1 MDKVSESTQAIPLD
15 RQIQSISELVD
26 QIHERL
32 DSPNPT
38 NPGKALEEL
47 TRLAGALARIHRV
60 ASKHEEEREDLL
72 ALAGIGQVINSSLEL
87 DEVLRIVM
95 DTIVRLTGAER
106 GFLMLRDDR
115 GDLTIRTA
123 RNLEQ
128 KTLEDAEFSFSRTVV
143 NRVIAECKPL
153 LTTNAQR
160 DPRFDKQESVITLN
174 LRSILCVPLKV
185 KDELTGVIYAD
196 NRIRTGLFTDTE
208 LNLLTAFANQAAV
221 AIENARLFESVRD
234 SLANV
239 SELKTMMDDIFSSIA
254 SGVITVSSDNTIT
267 LCNRAAELILGRN
280 RNDLVGEKITQV
292 MPLIAADLSRFL
304 DFVRQTNR
312 QIVGLELHPTLDQR
326 GKLTVSFSLSP
337 LKEAAN
343 NTRGVAI
350 VLEDLTESKRLEAQR
365 GLFERMVSPAVIEQ
379 INPNELRLG
388 GERTQITT
396 LFADIRGFTDFSE
409 KHEPEA
415 LVSILN
421 RYLGAAIEEILSQ
434 EGTIDKFIGDA
445 LMAFFNA
452 PIQQSEHSL
461 RAVKAAL
468 GIHQAIQKL
477 HRQLS
482 PEFQLS
488 FGIGIHCGEAVL
500 GLVGT
505 EKRLD
510 YTAIG
515 DSVNTAKRL
524 QENASSGQIL
534 ISADAYRNVSKF
546 VRARQVDPITAKG
559 KSHPLTVYEVLGLKD

>member
-1 MDKVSESTQAIPLD
+1 MDKVSERKQSTPLNK
-15 RQIQSISELVD
+15 QIQSIGELVD
-26 QIHERL
+26 QIRDNL
-32 DSPNPT
+32 DSPSPT
-38 NPGKALEEL
+38 NIQKSSEEL
-47 TRLAGALARIHRV
+47 TRLSAALTHIHEI

-72 ALAGIGQVINSSLEL
+72 ALAGIGQVINSTLEL

-106 GFLMLRDDR
+106 GFLMLRDDQ

-128 KTLEDAEFSFSRTVV
+128 ETLEDTEFSFSRTVV

-196 NRIRTGLFTDTE
+196 NRIRTGLFTETE
-208 LNLLTAFANQAAV
+208 LNLLIAFANQAAV

-254 SGVITVSSDNTIT
+254 SGVITVESDNTIT

-280 RNDLVGEKITQV
+280 RNDLIGKKITQV

-312 QIVGLELHPTLDQR
+312 QIVGLELRPTLDQR
-326 GKLTVSFSLSP
+326 GKLILSFSLSP
-337 LKEAAN
+337 LKGAKN
-343 NTRGVAI
+343 NSRGIAI

-365 GLFERMVSPAVIEQ
+365 SLFERMVSPAVIEQ
-379 INPNELRLG
+379 INPDELRLG

-396 LFADIRGFTDFSE
+396 LFADIRGFTGFSE

-421 RYLGAAIEEILSQ
+421 SYLGAAIEEVLSQ
-434 EGTIDKFIGDA
+434 GGTIDKFMGDA

-452 PIQQSEHSL
+452 PIQQTEHSL

-477 HRQLS
+477 HNQLP
-482 PEFQLS
+482 PESRLS

-505 EKRLD
+505 ERRLD

-515 DSVNTAKRL
+515 DSVNTAKRI
-524 QENASSGQIL
+524 QESASPGQIL
-534 ISADAYRNVSKF
+534 ISADAYWNVKDT
-546 VRARQVDPITAKG
+546 VQAQQVNPITAKG
-559 KSHPLTVYEVLGLKD
+559 KTHPLTVYEVIGLKI